1 MNRYL
6 KFLILLTI
14 IIFNDS
20 YFLYSD
26 TLEGI
31 SISYGKRTY
40 RSITSIN
47 YNLNSNDYPS
57 NKQGPYISD
66 DNLFPPD
73 VDSYKIFSIHLDFK
87 EKNISKFFYWDYYLN
102 YYNLD
107 NNFYNDNNSY
117 FMDKYF
123 SDQEKIFVN
132 NEEWGIEYVLNGGS
146 INLGINI
153 SPGIQLSSNHRI
165 FNVNIG
171 MGFSYIDIN
180 VKNYIYKLNNIDNTR
195 KNFDDLKINSLIISN
210 YNNFFLYKYQNN
222 NFYIN
227 LIGRNYF
234 YENSLFNYRQEKII
248 SRRNIKYYYYVY
260 ENYTDVINF
269 GIKF

>member
-1 MNRYL
+1 
-6 KFLILLTI
+6 
-14 IIFNDS
+14 
-20 YFLYSD
+20 
-26 TLEGI
+26 
-31 SISYGKRTY
+31 
-40 RSITSIN
+40 
-47 YNLNSNDYPS
+47 
-57 NKQGPYISD
+57 
-66 DNLFPPD
+66 
-73 VDSYKIFSIHLDFK
+73 
-87 EKNISKFFYWDYYLN
+87 N